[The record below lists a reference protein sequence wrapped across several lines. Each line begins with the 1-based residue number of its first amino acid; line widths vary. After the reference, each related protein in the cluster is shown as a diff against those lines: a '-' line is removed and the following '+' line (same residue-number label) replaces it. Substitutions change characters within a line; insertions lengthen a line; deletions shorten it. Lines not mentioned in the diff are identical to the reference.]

1 MFNPRPVTSP
11 KTKPRCRGA
20 FCFAAVLPSPLWDH
34 KGGGSRPACR
44 TRWSRNAWTRA
55 PSRLGAEPHSP
66 VLFTCQTAL
75 LNAPPHT
82 AAAKVSSF
90 VLEARECRTLGV
102 FPPPPAA
109 ELGFTRVRPLI
120 NWPKSDKSDFGWRVR
135 EGAGN
140 MICACMPRVRR
151 SSSVDTNGPK
161 SAHQQ
166 TTSASSRQRAHRQA
180 HRAATARR
188 RARRISDRAAAGRAS
203 DRRAPSCRL

>member
-44 TRWSRNAWTRA
+44 TRGSRNAWPRA

-135 EGAGN
+135 EGAGTG
-140 MICACMPRVRR
+140 R
-151 SSSVDTNGPK
+151 SARQ
-161 SAHQQ
+161 SAFP
-166 TTSASSRQRAHRQA
+166 TSRNDGSRA
-180 HRAATARR
+180 
-188 RARRISDRAAAGRAS
+188 AAAGRHS
-203 DRRAPSCRL
+203 SLRIQVWLENTPRMS